1 MYIVCHYG
9 EIGLK
14 GGNRSFFEN
23 KLMQNIKE
31 RLALDDFLKI
41 QRISGRIIIQLSE
54 QGIKNRDKI
63 KNDIKN
69 IFGISHFSF
78 AENCQPN
85 LVDIKNKALEILEK
99 IEFETFKI
107 ETQRSEKNFPMK
119 SPEISREVGA
129 YIVEKLKKRVKM
141 KGADI
146 VCFIEI
152 VNNYVFIFYKKEE
165 GLGGLPIGVGGKVL
179 VLLSGGIDSP
189 VAAWSLMKRG
199 IEVEFIHFHSYP
211 YTSKEAIKK
220 VEEIVDV
227 LKKYQRKIRL
237 EKYSFTKI
245 QEKIFLEAPEKFRV
259 ILYKRFMIKIA
270 TKIAKEKGIFALGTG
285 DNLGQVASQTLENI
299 NVIDQATD
307 LSILRPLLTF
317 DKNEIIQKAKMI
329 ETYQLSIIPYQDCCT
344 RFIPAHP
351 STKTKIADLE
361 AIDKILKIDIL

>member
-23 KLMQNIKE
+23 RLMQNIKE
-31 RLALDDFLKI
+31 RLDTAEFKEI
-41 QRISGRIIIQLSE
+41 KKISGRIIVELTE
-54 QGIKNRDKI
+54 KGVANRESIADK
-63 KNDIKN
+63 IKN
-69 IFGISHFSF
+69 IFGIVHFSF

-85 LVDIKNKALEILEK
+85 LVDIKNKAWDILEK

-107 ETQRSEKNFPMK
+107 ETQRSEKSFPMK
-119 SPEISREVGA
+119 SPEVSREVGA
-129 YIVEKLKKRVKM
+129 FIVEKLKKGVKM

-152 VNNYVFIFYKKEE
+152 VNNYVFVFSKKEE
-165 GLGGLPIGVGGKVL
+165 GLGGLPVGVGGKAL

-189 VAAWSLMKRG
+189 VAAWHLMKRG
-199 IEVEFIHFHSYP
+199 LEVEFLHFHSYP
-211 YTSKEAIKK
+211 YTSQEAIKK
-220 VEEIVDV
+220 VEELVEV
-227 LKKYQRKIRL
+227 LSKYQKKPKL
-237 EKYSFTKI
+237 DKYSFTEI
-245 QEKIFLEAPEKFRV
+245 QEQIFLKAPEKFRV

-270 TKIAKEKGIFALGTG
+270 TKIAKERGIFALGTG

-299 NVIDQATD
+299 NVTDQATD

-317 DKNEIIQKAKMI
+317 DKYEIVDKAKEI
-329 ETYQLSIIPYQDCCT
+329 GTYQLSIMPYQDCCT

-361 AIDKILKIDIL
+361 AVDKILKIDIL